1 MSVAGPLSLFV
12 CRADDFRQP
21 RARQTDGWIKSEGR
35 EAGLQWTPLLPF
47 REKVKVA
54 SPLSSLPT
62 AASHVKNSEVSD
74 P

>member
-12 CRADDFRQP
+12 CRADDFRQT
-21 RARQTDGWIKSEGR
+21 RARQTDGRIKSEGR

-54 SPLSSLPT
+54 SALSSLPT
-62 AASHVKNSEVSD
+62 AASHVKNSEGSD